1 MAECDVDLCEVR
13 EVHQEKVSEITA
25 KMPEEDELYDLAELF
40 KVFGDSTRMRILFAL
55 FEADICV
62 CDLAQAL
69 GMTQSAVSHQLRIL
83 RQARLV
89 SSRRE
94 GKQVIY
100 FLTDEHVRT
109 IIDKGREHIAEDRR
123 GGRRTPQVT

>member
-109 IIDKGREHIAEDRR
+109 IIDKGRENIEED
-123 GGRRTPQVT
+123 